1 MKTLRKLAARCL
13 LAAVGVALAL
23 VVVSLSVL
31 VGVGLHEAK
40 NYPYSR
46 HQVGEV
52 AQALRRTGSGFAL
65 DAAHTPEEWLDGY
78 EWAMQL
84 DEQGCVI
91 WQSGLPDELNRA
103 YTVGE
108 VAGFSRWYLDGYPV
122 FVWRN
127 DYGLMVLAK
136 AKGSIWRYSFYS
148 TPDAVRVAVRSAVQ
162 AAAFVLAAALLVCG
176 LLLWRFWRSLRSIGQ
191 GLDALAQGQPVTVQ
205 AEGML
210 AELARTLD
218 RTGELLRRQNE
229 ALARRDAA
237 RTNWVAGVSHD
248 IRTPLALIVGYA
260 ERLQPDETAEKIQTQ
275 AQKIKSLVEDLN
287 LTSKLQYNAQPLRL
301 AEVQAG
307 ALLRQAA
314 ADFCNS
320 ELPPNTRLVFSLGE
334 DAGQAL
340 LRADASLLARALDNL
355 LQNASRHNAGGCTV
369 TLAANCTGGH
379 LVITVSDDG
388 AGYPPAVLTALQTGV
403 TGENTPP
410 ILGLHLVE
418 QIAAAH
424 GGQTAFSQN
433 QPHGA
438 RAVLTL
444 PLA

>member
-1 MKTLRKLAARCL
+1 MKSLCKLAARCL
-13 LAAVGVALAL
+13 LAAVGVALSL
-23 VVVSLSVL
+23 VIVLLSVL
-31 VGVGLHEAK
+31 VGVGLHEAQ
-40 NYPYSR
+40 NYPYS
-46 HQVGEV
+46 HYQVGEV

-84 DEQGCVI
+84 DEQGSVI
-91 WQSGLPDELNRA
+91 WQLGLPADLNRD

-136 AKGSIWRYSFYS
+136 AKRSIWRYSFYS

-205 AEGML
+205 AEGIL
-210 AELARTLD
+210 SELAQTLD
-218 RTGELLRRQNE
+218 CTGELLRRQNE

-260 ERLQPDETAEKIQTQ
+260 ERLEPDETARKIRMQ
-275 AQKIKSLVEDLN
+275 AQKIKALVEDLN

-320 ELPPNTRLVFSLGE
+320 ELPANTRLVFSLDE
-334 DAGQAL
+334 KAGQAL
-340 LRADASLLARALDNL
+340 LRADASLLARTLENL
-355 LQNASRHNAGGCTV
+355 LQNAARHNAGGCTV
-369 TLAANCTGGH
+369 TLEANCTGGQ
-379 LVITVSDDG
+379 LIITVSDDG
-388 AGYPPAVLTALQTGV
+388 AGYPPAVLAALQTGE
-403 TGENTPP
+403 TGENTPH

-418 QIAAAH
+418 QIIAAH
-424 GGQTAFSQN
+424 GGQTAFSRN

-438 RAVLTL
+438 KAVLTL